1 MEKKEILV
9 IVAHPDDE
17 TIWMG
22 GTLLKIK
29 EKDDSNITIIS
40 LCRKNDIDRFP
51 RFEKTCKMLG
61 TKEYHMS
68 DLDDCEEG
76 VYKKISNHEIIEK
89 IFAFTKFNGKNYD
102 SLYTH
107 GENGEYGHI
116 RHIETHRAICE
127 MLDKKLLL
135 AKQVFFFSYLKTK
148 ENSNI
153 NSNADKLIKLENS
166 YFKMKKQLI
175 KEVYGFKEGSFEYE
189 SARDVEAF
197 EIKK

>member
-1 MEKKEILV
+1 MTKKEILV

-29 EKDDSNITIIS
+29 EKEDSNVTIIS
-40 LCRKNDIDRFP
+40 LCRKNDIDRYP
-51 RFEKTCKMLG
+51 RFEKSCKMLG
-61 TKEYHMS
+61 AKEYHMS

-76 VYKKISNHEIIEK
+76 AYKKISNHEIIEK
-89 IFAFTKFNGKNYD
+89 IFEFTQFNGKNYD

-116 RHIETHRAICE
+116 RHIEAHRAICE
-127 MLDKKLLL
+127 MLDKKLVL
-135 AKQVFFFSYLKTK
+135 AKQVVFFSYIKTK

-153 NSNADKLIKLENS
+153 NSNADKLIKLENP

-197 EIKK
+197 DIKK

>member
-61 TKEYHMS
+61 AKEYHMS

-135 AKQVFFFSYLKTK
+135 AKKVFFFSYLKTK

-153 NSNADKLIKLENS
+153 NSNADKLIKLENPH
-166 YFKMKKQLI
+166 FKMKKQLI

-189 SARDVEAF
+189 SAKDVEAYDF
-197 EIKK
+197 KK